1 MTLNGSGAPI
11 LELRDIRKEYILRR
25 GLLERLTRPAQAIAA
40 VDGVSLAIPS
50 GSIFGLVGESGSGKS
65 TLAQIIV
72 RLVEP
77 TAGQLLYRGTDI
89 ATLPQPERTP
99 SSATASRWFSG
110 YVFLPEPAQ
119 AHPPRARRGIS
130 CPRVSAAR
138 RMTDEIAMLMRQVGL
153 DAALLR
159 RFPHELSGGQR
170 QRVGIARALAMSPEI
185 LVADEPV
192 SSLDVSLQGQII
204 NLLQELNRELG
215 LTIVLI
221 SHDLAI
227 VARICSR
234 IAVMSAGKI
243 VESGPP
249 GTVLVTPSH
258 PYTQTLIDAI
268 PRGIAGRRRADEP
281 RASAREPAYE
291 AAAQ

>member
-1 MTLNGSGAPI
+1 MVFQDTYSSLNP
-11 LELRDIRKEYILRR
+11 RKRIRRALAEAL
-25 GLLERLTRPAQAIAA
+25 AA
-40 VDGVSLAIPS
+40 RGVSRR
-50 GSIFGLVGESGSGKS
+50 
-65 TLAQIIV
+65 Q
-72 RLVEP
+72 
-77 TAGQLLYRGTDI
+77 
-89 ATLPQPERTP
+89 
-99 SSATASRWFSG
+99 
-110 YVFLPEPAQ
+110 
-119 AHPPRARRGIS
+119 RA
-130 CPRVSAAR
+130 
-138 RMTDEIAMLMRQVGL
+138 DEITMLMRQVGL
-153 DAALLR
+153 DPALLR

-204 NLLQELNRELG
+204 NLLQDLNRELG

-268 PRGIAGRRRADEP
+268 PRGIAGSGRTDEP
-281 RASAREPAYE
+281 SASAREPAYE

>member
-1 MTLNGSGAPI
+1 MTPNGSGMPV
-11 LELRDIRKEYILRR
+11 LELRDIRKEYTLRR
-25 GLLERLTRPAQAIAA
+25 GLLERLTRPARTIAA
-40 VDGVSLAIPS
+40 VDGVSMAIPE

-77 TAGQLLYRGTDI
+77 TAGQLLYRGKEI
-89 ATLPQPERTP
+89 AMLPPTERTRLRHRIQMVFQDTY
-99 SSATASRWFSG
+99 SS
-110 YVFLPEPAQ
+110 LN
-119 AHPPRARRGIS
+119 PRKRIRRALAEAL
-130 CPRVSAAR
+130 AAR
-138 RMTDEIAMLMRQVGL
+138 GVSRRQMADEITMLMRQVGL
-153 DAALLR
+153 DPALLR

-204 NLLQELNRELG
+204 NLLQDLNRELG
-215 LTIVLI
+215 LTIALI

-249 GTVLVTPSH
+249 GKVLVTPSH

-268 PRGIAGRRRADEP
+268 PRGLAGSGRTDEP
-281 RASAREPAYE
+281 SASAREPAYE